1 MSSST
6 QEEKFSD
13 EICSLR
19 RTMRDLV
26 ALSALPA
33 IWTGYNSA
41 RIAESLADV
50 MLSTLSLESICVT
63 FSRCDATDVTEV
75 ARCRQVPDST
85 ENREKVAQALR
96 CLLKDPFAS
105 TSVIPHPLQEGT
117 LRVASARFGYAG
129 DTGMLVAGSSRSNF
143 PTEQERLLISVAANQ
158 AAISIQ
164 QKRVEEERLV
174 LLEREREAHEKVQ
187 KEVAERKRAAESE
200 RAARMEAERASR
212 LRDEFLATVSHELR
226 TPLNSVLGWVQV
238 LRRSPRQEEVRAQGL
253 DAIERGARAQTRL
266 IADLLDMS
274 RIISGKL
281 RLEVQ
286 TIELTPLLQAAIE
299 TLRPGAEAKT
309 IRIEHVL
316 DPLAGPIKGDPA
328 RLQQIFCN
336 LLSNAVKF
344 TPKGGKIQVHLERID
359 SHIEIS
365 VSDNGQGIAPE
376 FLPSVFDRFSQA
388 DGCRRPSYGGLGLGL
403 AIVRHLVE
411 LHGGKV
417 WAASPGEGKGSTF
430 SVHLPIAI
438 VHQYPFGRELPLSS
452 ARIDYC
458 EVFSDVNLSNVRV
471 LVVDDDT
478 DACEMRQRVLAEYK
492 ATVDTATSVSQAL
505 ERLDQTVY
513 DIIISDI
520 GMPEI
525 DGYKFIR
532 QLRSRGATIPAVAV
546 TAFARSEDRILALQ
560 AGYNM
565 HISKPLEPMELIAVI
580 AALVPQRSSKGRP
593 FGHSH

>member
-1 MSSST
+1 MNTST
-6 QEEKFSD
+6 REENFSD
-13 EICSLR
+13 EISSLR

-33 IWTGYNSA
+33 IWTGYNSG

-50 MLSTLSLESICVT
+50 MLRTLSLELIYVT
-63 FSRCDATDVTEV
+63 FSRSGATGLTEV
-75 ARCRQVPDST
+75 ARCRQVRDST
-85 ENREKVAQALR
+85 ENREKVGQALR
-96 CLLKDPFAS
+96 PWLNDPFAF

-117 LRVASARFGYAG
+117 LRVANARFGYVRDAG
-129 DTGMLVAGSSRSNF
+129 VIVAGCSRSNF
-143 PTEQERLLISVAANQ
+143 PTEQERLLISVGANQ
-158 AAISIQ
+158 AAIAIQ
-164 QKRVEEERLV
+164 QKRIEEERLV
-174 LLEREREAHEKVQ
+174 LLEREREAHKEVQ
-187 KEVAERKRAAESE
+187 KEVAERKRAEESE
-200 RAARMEAERASR
+200 RAARMEAERVSR

-238 LRRSPRQEEVRAQGL
+238 LRQSPRQEELRVQGL

-266 IADLLDMS
+266 IEDLLDMS

-286 TIELTPLLQAAIE
+286 TVDLTPLLQAAIE
-299 TLRPGAEAKT
+299 TVRPSAEAKA
-309 IRIEHVL
+309 IRIDPVL

-328 RLQQIFCN
+328 RIQQIFWN

-344 TPKGGKIQVHLERID
+344 TPKGGKIQVHLRRIN

-388 DGCRRPSYGGLGLGL
+388 DGSRTRSYGGLGLGL

-417 WAASPGEGKGSTF
+417 WATSAGEGKGSTF
-430 SVHLPIAI
+430 TVHLPIPI
-438 VHQYPFGRELPLSS
+438 LDQDLFGWEHPLSS
-452 ARIDYC
+452 TRIGYDDVC
-458 EVFSDVNLSNVRV
+458 GEVNLSNVRV
-471 LVVDDDT
+471 LVVDDDS
-478 DACEMRQRVLAEYK
+478 DACEMLRRVLQECK

-505 ERLDQTVY
+505 ERLDQAVH

-520 GMPEI
+520 GMPET
-525 DGYKFIR
+525 DGYELIR
-532 QLRSRGATIPAVAV
+532 RLRSRGTRIPAVAV
-546 TAFARSEDRILALQ
+546 TAFARAEDRIRALQ

-565 HISKPLEPMELIAVI
+565 HVAKPLEPQELIAVI
-580 AALVPQRSSKGRP
+580 AALVRQRSSR
-593 FGHSH
+593 

>member
-1 MSSST
+1 MSSLT
-6 QEEKFSD
+6 REEKFSD
-13 EICSLR
+13 EISSLR

-26 ALSALPA
+26 AISTLPA

-41 RIAESLADV
+41 CIAESLADV
-50 MLSTLSLESICVT
+50 ILNTLSLELIYVT
-63 FSRCDATDVTEV
+63 FSRSDATGVMEV
-75 ARCRQVPDST
+75 ARCRQVRDST
-85 ENREKVAQALR
+85 GNREKVSQALR
-96 CLLKDPFAS
+96 SLIKDPFAS

-129 DTGMLVAGSSRSNF
+129 DAGVIVAGASRSDF
-143 PTEQERLLISVAANQ
+143 PTKQERLLISVGANQ

-174 LLEREREAHEKVQ
+174 LLQREQEAHEKVQ
-187 KEVAERKRAAESE
+187 KEVAERKRAEESE
-200 RAARMEAERASR
+200 RAARMEAERVSR

-226 TPLNSVLGWVQV
+226 TPLNSVLGWVHV
-238 LRRSPRQEEVRAQGL
+238 LRQSPRQEELRVQGL
-253 DAIERGARAQTRL
+253 DAIERGARAQARL
-266 IADLLDMS
+266 IEDLLDMS

-286 TIELTPLLQAAIE
+286 TVELTPLLQAAIE
-299 TLRPGAEAKT
+299 SLRPGAEAKT

-316 DPLAGPIKGDPA
+316 DPLAGPVKGDPA

-376 FLPSVFDRFSQA
+376 FLSSVFDRFSQA
-388 DGCRRPSYGGLGLGL
+388 DGSRTRSYGGLGLGL

-411 LHGGKV
+411 LHGGEV
-417 WAASPGEGKGSTF
+417 WATSPGVGKGSTF

-438 VHQYPFGRELPLSS
+438 VHQYPFGRVHPLSS
-452 ARIDYC
+452 ARIDYS
-458 EVFSDVNLSNVRV
+458 EVFSDVNLLNVRV

-478 DACEMRQRVLAEYK
+478 DACEMLRRVLAEYK
-492 ATVDTATSVSQAL
+492 ATVDTATSVPQAL
-505 ERLDQTVY
+505 ERLDETVY

-520 GMPEI
+520 GMPEM
-525 DGYKFIR
+525 DGYKLIR
-532 QLRSRGATIPAVAV
+532 ELRSRGGTIPAVAV
-546 TAFARSEDRILALQ
+546 TAFARSEDRIQALQ
-560 AGYNM
+560 AGYNT
-565 HISKPLEPMELIAVI
+565 HISKPLEPMELIAVV
-580 AALVPQRSSKGRP
+580 AALVRQRSSR
-593 FGHSH
+593 

>member
-6 QEEKFSD
+6 REEKFSD
-13 EICSLR
+13 EISSLR

-26 ALSALPA
+26 AISTLPA

-41 RIAESLADV
+41 CIAESLADV
-50 MLSTLSLESICVT
+50 ILNTLSLELIYVT
-63 FSRCDATDVTEV
+63 FSRSDATGVTEV
-75 ARCRQVPDST
+75 ARCRQVRDST
-85 ENREKVAQALR
+85 GNREKVSQALR
-96 CLLKDPFAS
+96 SLIKDPFAS

-129 DTGMLVAGSSRSNF
+129 DAGVIVAGASRSDF
-143 PTEQERLLISVAANQ
+143 PTKQERLLISVGANQ

-174 LLEREREAHEKVQ
+174 LLQREQEAHEKVQ
-187 KEVAERKRAAESE
+187 KEVAERKRAEESE
-200 RAARMEAERASR
+200 RAARMEAERVSR

-238 LRRSPRQEEVRAQGL
+238 LRQSPRQEELRIQGL
-253 DAIERGARAQTRL
+253 DAIERGARAQARL
-266 IADLLDMS
+266 IEDLLDMS

-286 TIELTPLLQAAIE
+286 TVELTPLLQAAIE
-299 TLRPGAEAKT
+299 SLRPGAEAKT

-388 DGCRRPSYGGLGLGL
+388 DGSRTRSYGGLGLGL
-403 AIVRHLVE
+403 AIVRRLVE

-417 WAASPGEGKGSTF
+417 WATSPGEGKGSTF

-438 VHQYPFGRELPLSS
+438 VQQYPSGRELSS
-452 ARIDYC
+452 ARIDYS
-458 EVFSDVNLSNVRV
+458 EVFSDVDLSNVRV

-478 DACEMRQRVLAEYK
+478 DACEMLRRMLAEYK
-492 ATVDTATSVSQAL
+492 ATVDTATSVPQAL
-505 ERLDQTVY
+505 ERLDRTVY

-520 GMPEI
+520 GMPEM
-525 DGYKFIR
+525 DGYKLIR

-546 TAFARSEDRILALQ
+546 TAFARSEDRIQALQ
-560 AGYNM
+560 AGYNT
-565 HISKPLEPMELIAVI
+565 HISKPLEPMELIAVV
-580 AALVPQRSSKGRP
+580 AALVRQRSSR
-593 FGHSH
+593 

>member
-6 QEEKFSD
+6 REEKFSD
-13 EICSLR
+13 EISSLR

-26 ALSALPA
+26 AISTLPA

-41 RIAESLADV
+41 CIAESLADV
-50 MLSTLSLESICVT
+50 MLNTLSLELIYVT
-63 FSRCDATDVTEV
+63 FSRSDGTGVTEV
-75 ARCRQVPDST
+75 ARCRQVRDST
-85 ENREKVAQALR
+85 GNREKVSQALR
-96 CLLKDPFAS
+96 SLIKDPFAS

-117 LRVASARFGYAG
+117 LRVASAHFGYAG
-129 DTGMLVAGSSRSNF
+129 DAGVIVAGASRSDF
-143 PTEQERLLISVAANQ
+143 PTKQERLLISVGANQ

-174 LLEREREAHEKVQ
+174 LLQREQEAHEKVQ
-187 KEVAERKRAAESE
+187 KEVAERKRAEESE
-200 RAARMEAERASR
+200 RAARMEAERVSR

-238 LRRSPRQEEVRAQGL
+238 LRQSPRQEELRIQGL
-253 DAIERGARAQTRL
+253 DAIERGARAQARL
-266 IADLLDMS
+266 IEDLLDMS

-286 TIELTPLLQAAIE
+286 TVELTPLLQAAIE
-299 TLRPGAEAKT
+299 SLRPGAEAKT

-316 DPLAGPIKGDPA
+316 DPLAGPVKGDPA

-344 TPKGGKIQVHLERID
+344 TPKGGKIQIHLERID

-388 DGCRRPSYGGLGLGL
+388 DGSRTRSYGGLGLGL
-403 AIVRHLVE
+403 AIVRRLVE

-417 WAASPGEGKGSTF
+417 WATSPGEGKGSTF

-438 VHQYPFGRELPLSS
+438 VQQYPSGRELSS
-452 ARIDYC
+452 ARIDYS
-458 EVFSDVNLSNVRV
+458 EVFSDVDLSNVRV

-478 DACEMRQRVLAEYK
+478 DACEMLRRMLAEYK
-492 ATVDTATSVSQAL
+492 ATVDTATSVPQAL
-505 ERLDQTVY
+505 ERLDRTVY

-520 GMPEI
+520 GMPEM
-525 DGYKFIR
+525 DGYKLIR

-546 TAFARSEDRILALQ
+546 TAFARPEDRIRALQ
-560 AGYNM
+560 AGYNT

-580 AALVPQRSSKGRP
+580 AALVRQRSSR
-593 FGHSH
+593 